1 MAYTFWHSGV
11 LIGESDL
18 ETASGHPGQRG
29 GVFRPTA
36 YGTEIFPRL
45 SGTLTAMHGM
55 RAHLEA
61 HGVAPDEARPEQ
73 IAEIFDASPAGR
85 KFLDIGRMLS
95 EVEVRAPDGR
105 RMEFA
110 SIAFSD
116 PREIERLARELAV
129 EGADELA
136 ELPPDAPHYIVSAT
150 FRAGTAAATSARR
163 AARRWRPHWSQ
174 EN

>member
-18 ETASGHPGQRG
+18 DMPSDHPGQRG

-36 YGTEIFPRL
+36 YGEEIFPRL
-45 SGTLTAMHGM
+45 SGTLTALHGI
-55 RAHLEA
+55 RADLKA
-61 HGVAPDEARPEQ
+61 KGVAPDAARGDE
-73 IAEIFDASPAGR
+73 IADLFDTTPAGR

-95 EVEVRAPDGR
+95 EVEVRGPDGR

-116 PREIERLARELAV
+116 PREIHRLMLELAID
-129 EGADELA
+129 GAEALED
-136 ELPPDAPHYIVSAT
+136 LPPDAPHYVVSAT
-150 FRAGTAAATSARR
+150 FRTGAAASTAAGR
-163 AARRWRPHWSQ
+163 AARRLRRHWS
-174 EN
+174 NDN

>member
-36 YGTEIFPRL
+36 YGREIFPRL
-45 SGTLTAMHGM
+45 SGTLTALHGI
-55 RAHLEA
+55 RTQLEA
-61 HGVAPDEARPEQ
+61 KGIAPDDARGDQ
-73 IAEIFDASPAGR
+73 FDDVFDTTPAGR

-95 EVEVRAPDGR
+95 EVEVRGPDGR
-105 RMEFA
+105 RKEFA

-116 PREIERLARELAV
+116 PWEIHRLAKEL
-129 EGADELA
+129 
-136 ELPPDAPHYIVSAT
+136 
-150 FRAGTAAATSARR
+150 
-163 AARRWRPHWSQ
+163 
-174 EN
+174 